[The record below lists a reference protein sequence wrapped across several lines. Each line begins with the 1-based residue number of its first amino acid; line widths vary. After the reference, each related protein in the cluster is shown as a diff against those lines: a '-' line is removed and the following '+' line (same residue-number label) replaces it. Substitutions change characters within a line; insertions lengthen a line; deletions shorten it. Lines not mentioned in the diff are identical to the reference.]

1 MQLGFAAVEAS
12 AASYVEALARLSLFA
27 DLPHPQLE
35 ALAHSFG
42 EEVFAEG
49 QRVIRQD
56 VTGGGFYVILDG
68 EAKVVI
74 DGQER
79 ARLSRGDFFGEI
91 SILTDERADRRRDRD
106 VPSAL
111 PDHPRQRAEGVSAQA
126 AERDVSNAPD
136 RSAAVA
142 SRERL
147 ERLDE
152 RPFPPGEYDVVVV
165 GSGPGGLQT
174 AYSLARTGIPRC
186 AVISRDPAPGGM
198 FRRFPVY
205 QRLISWTKPDAPF
218 ERGTREYEWYDHNS
232 LVGDEREHQALAP
245 EFMDRA
251 FDVPARPE
259 MEAALVEF
267 AMRGGVRVRYG
278 CEWLSTRR
286 DDAGFVL
293 GTSDGEYR
301 CRVCVFAIG
310 VTEPW
315 VAPIPGLEAAPHY
328 VAANAPERYQGKSV
342 FIVGKRN
349 SGFELAQGL
358 LPWARRIVLGSP
370 RPVDTAMLA
379 FSPLSIRYLS
389 PYTEHIRG
397 GTGSY
402 VVDAAIERVERHAD
416 GYRIHASGTTWEGEL
431 ELESDEVI
439 AATGFRAPVRD
450 LPSVGVAMV
459 NDGRMPAQTP
469 YWESVSVPGIYFAG
483 NVTQASPG
491 LRKHGATSSS
501 GSVNGFRYNARVLAQ
516 HIAEKHFGLRPRAAA
531 ARPRRGRSASAP
543 RSSRTRPSSGRRRAT
558 SRGWSASTRPDGIR
572 DEGIVPLADF
582 VDRDGG
588 DACAVAVEYDADGTV
603 IPVVYVRRGGRLVEH
618 SLPPHP
624 LHTFGTDEHRR
635 QLAACLA
642 PLLSR
647 KGRPVTGSA

>member
-1 MQLGFAAVEAS
+1 
-12 AASYVEALARLSLFA
+12 
-27 DLPHPQLE
+27 
-35 ALAHSFG
+35 
-42 EEVFAEG
+42 
-49 QRVIRQD
+49 
-56 VTGGGFYVILDG
+56 
-68 EAKVVI
+68 
-74 DGQER
+74 
-79 ARLSRGDFFGEI
+79 
-91 SILTDERADRRRDRD
+91 
-106 VPSAL
+106 VPGTRIKPL
-111 PDHPRQRAEGVSAQA
+111 
-126 AERDVSNAPD
+126 N
-136 RSAAVA
+136 
-142 SRERL
+142 
-147 ERLDE
+147 E
-152 RPFPPGEYDVVVV
+152 RPFPPGDYDVVVV

-174 AYSLARTGIPRC
+174 AYSIVRTGIPRC
-186 AVISRDPAPGGM
+186 AVISRDAAPGGM

-205 QRLISWTKPDAPF
+205 QRLISWTKPEAPF

-251 FDVPARPE
+251 FDVPSRPE

-267 AMRGGVRVRYG
+267 ALRGRVRVRYD

-286 DDAGFVL
+286 DGAGFVL
-293 GTSDGEYR
+293 ETSDGEYR

-315 VAPIPGLEAAPHY
+315 VAPIPGLGAAPHY
-328 VAANAPERYQGKSV
+328 VAANAPERYQDKSV

-402 VVDAAIERVERHAD
+402 VVDAAIEGVERHAH

-516 HIAEKHFGLRPRAAA
+516 HIAEKHFGLVRERRPLDGDEVVPHLLGELAHAPELWTQKGYL
-531 ARPRRGRSASAP
+531 ARVVDVDEA
-543 RSSRTRPSSGRRRAT
+543 
-558 SRGWSASTRPDGIR
+558 DGIR

-582 VDRDGG
+582 VDRDDG
-588 DACAVAVEYDADGTV
+588 DACAVAIEYDADGTI

-624 LHTFGTDEHRR
+624 LHTFGTDEHRE

-647 KGRPVTGSA
+647 EVGIQSG

>member
-1 MQLGFAAVEAS
+1 L
-12 AASYVEALARLSLFA
+12 
-27 DLPHPQLE
+27 
-35 ALAHSFG
+35 
-42 EEVFAEG
+42 
-49 QRVIRQD
+49 
-56 VTGGGFYVILDG
+56 
-68 EAKVVI
+68 
-74 DGQER
+74 
-79 ARLSRGDFFGEI
+79 
-91 SILTDERADRRRDRD
+91 
-106 VPSAL
+106 
-111 PDHPRQRAEGVSAQA
+111 
-126 AERDVSNAPD
+126 
-136 RSAAVA
+136 
-142 SRERL
+142 ERL
-147 ERLDE
+147 EE
-152 RPFPPGEYDVVVV
+152 RPFPPGDYDVVLV
-165 GSGPGGLQT
+165 GSGPGALQT

-198 FRRFPVY
+198 FRRFPLY

-232 LVGDEREHQALAP
+232 LIGDEREHQALAP
-245 EFMDRA
+245 EFMDRT
-251 FDVPARPE
+251 FDVPARHE

-286 DDAGFVL
+286 DDAGFEL
-293 GTSDGEYR
+293 ETSDGEYR

-328 VAANAPERYQGKSV
+328 VAANRPEHYRGKSV

-397 GTGSY
+397 GSGSY
-402 VVDAAIERVERHAD
+402 VVDAAIERVERNAD
-416 GYRIHASGTTWEGEL
+416 GYRIHASGTTWEGKL

-450 LPSVGVAMV
+450 LPTVGVAMV
-459 NDGRMPAQTP
+459 NDARMPAQTS
-469 YWESVSVPGIYFAG
+469 YWESISVPGIYFAG

-501 GSVNGFRYNARVLAQ
+501 GSVNGYRYNARVLAQ
-516 HIAEKHFGLRPRAAA
+516 HIAETHFGLRRERRSLDADEVIPHLLGELAHAPELWTQKGYL
-531 ARPRRGRSASAP
+531 ARVLDFDGA
-543 RSSRTRPSSGRRRAT
+543 
-558 SRGWSASTRPDGIR
+558 DGIR
-572 DEGIVPLADF
+572 DEGIVPLAAF
-582 VDRDGG
+582 VDREDG
-588 DACAVAVEYDADGTV
+588 DACAVAVEYDADGTI
-603 IPVVYVRRGGRLVEH
+603 IPVVYVRRGGRLVES

-624 LHTFGTDEHRR
+624 LHAFDTNEHRQ
-635 QLAACLA
+635 QLAASLGQ
-642 PLLSR
+642 LLSR
-647 KGRPVTGSA
+647 RASASRA

>member
-1 MQLGFAAVEAS
+1 
-12 AASYVEALARLSLFA
+12 
-27 DLPHPQLE
+27 
-35 ALAHSFG
+35 
-42 EEVFAEG
+42 
-49 QRVIRQD
+49 
-56 VTGGGFYVILDG
+56 
-68 EAKVVI
+68 
-74 DGQER
+74 
-79 ARLSRGDFFGEI
+79 
-91 SILTDERADRRRDRD
+91 
-106 VPSAL
+106 
-111 PDHPRQRAEGVSAQA
+111 
-126 AERDVSNAPD
+126 
-136 RSAAVA
+136 
-142 SRERL
+142 L

-152 RPFPPGEYDVVVV
+152 RPFPPGDYDVVLV

-174 AYSLARTGIPRC
+174 AYCLARTGISRC

-232 LVGDEREHQALAP
+232 LVGDEPEHQALAA
-245 EFMDRA
+245 EFMDRT

-267 AMRGGVRVRYG
+267 ARRGGVQVRYG

-293 GTSDGEYR
+293 ETPDGEYR
-301 CRVCVFAIG
+301 CRVCVFAFG
-310 VTEPW
+310 MTEPW

-328 VAANAPERYQGKSV
+328 ISAEAPEHYQGKSV

-349 SGFELAQGL
+349 SAFELAQGL
-358 LPWARRIVLGSP
+358 LPWARSIVLGSP
-370 RPVDTAMLA
+370 RPVDTAVLA

-389 PYTEHIRG
+389 PYTEHVRG

-416 GYRIHASGTTWEGEL
+416 GYRIRASGTTWEGEL
-431 ELESDEVI
+431 ELDSDEVI
-439 AATGFRAPVRD
+439 AATGFRAPVCD

-459 NDGRMPAQTP
+459 NDDRVPAQTP
-469 YWESVSVPGIYFAG
+469 YWESISVPGIYFAG
-483 NVTQASPG
+483 NVMQASPG

-501 GSVNGFRYNARVLAQ
+501 SSVNGFRYNARVLAQ
-516 HIAEKHFGLRPRAAA
+516 HIAEKHFGLGRARRPLDGDEVVGHLLGELAHAPELWTQKGYLGRAVDVDGA
-531 ARPRRGRSASAP
+531 
-543 RSSRTRPSSGRRRAT
+543 
-558 SRGWSASTRPDGIR
+558 DGIR

-588 DACAVAVEYDADGTV
+588 DACAVAVEYDADGTIV
-603 IPVVYVRRGGRLVEH
+603 PVVYVRRGGRLMEH
-618 SLPPHP
+618 ALPPHP
-624 LHTFGTDEHRR
+624 LHQFNTDEHRR
-635 QLAACLA
+635 QLEACLA

-647 KGRPVTGSA
+647 TATPSSV

>member
-1 MQLGFAAVEAS
+1 
-12 AASYVEALARLSLFA
+12 
-27 DLPHPQLE
+27 
-35 ALAHSFG
+35 
-42 EEVFAEG
+42 
-49 QRVIRQD
+49 
-56 VTGGGFYVILDG
+56 
-68 EAKVVI
+68 
-74 DGQER
+74 
-79 ARLSRGDFFGEI
+79 
-91 SILTDERADRRRDRD
+91 
-106 VPSAL
+106 
-111 PDHPRQRAEGVSAQA
+111 
-126 AERDVSNAPD
+126 
-136 RSAAVA
+136 
-142 SRERL
+142 L

-174 AYSLARTGIPRC
+174 AYSLARTGIARC
-186 AVISRDPAPGGM
+186 AVLSRDPGPGGM

-232 LVGDEREHQALAP
+232 LVGDEREHQALVP

-267 AMRGGVRVRYG
+267 TRRAGIRVRYD

-286 DDAGFVL
+286 EDAGFVL

-328 VAANAPERYQGKSV
+328 VAAQAPERYQGKSV

-389 PYTEHIRG
+389 PYTQHIRG
-397 GTGSY
+397 GSGSY

-416 GYRIHASGTTWEGEL
+416 GYRIHASGTTWEGAL

-483 NVTQASPG
+483 NVTQASSG

-501 GSVNGFRYNARVLAQ
+501 SSVNGFRYNARVLAQ
-516 HIAEKHFGLRPRAAA
+516 HIAERHFGFEPERQRLEADEVVPFLVGELAHAPELWTQKGYL
-531 ARPRRGRSASAP
+531 ARVVGL
-543 RSSRTRPSSGRRRAT
+543 
-558 SRGWSASTRPDGIR
+558 DGAGGFR
-572 DEGIVPLADF
+572 NEGIVPLADF
-582 VDRDGG
+582 VDREGA

-603 IPVVYVRRGGRLVEH
+603 IPVVYLRQGGRLVEH
-618 SLPPHP
+618 PLSRHP
-624 LHTFGTDEHRR
+624 LHAFGTDEHR
-635 QLAACLA
+635 QQVTACVA
-642 PLLSR
+642 PLLNR
-647 KGRPVTGSA
+647 KATASQA

>member
-1 MQLGFAAVEAS
+1 
-12 AASYVEALARLSLFA
+12 
-27 DLPHPQLE
+27 
-35 ALAHSFG
+35 
-42 EEVFAEG
+42 
-49 QRVIRQD
+49 
-56 VTGGGFYVILDG
+56 
-68 EAKVVI
+68 
-74 DGQER
+74 
-79 ARLSRGDFFGEI
+79 
-91 SILTDERADRRRDRD
+91 
-106 VPSAL
+106 
-111 PDHPRQRAEGVSAQA
+111 
-126 AERDVSNAPD
+126 
-136 RSAAVA
+136 
-142 SRERL
+142 L

-174 AYSLARTGIPRC
+174 AYSLARSGIPRC
-186 AVISRDPAPGGM
+186 AAISRDPAPGGM

-232 LVGDEREHQALAP
+232 LVGEEREHQALVP

-251 FDVPARPE
+251 FDVPARSE
-259 MEAALVEF
+259 MEAGLVEF
-267 AMRGGVRVRYG
+267 AGRGGVRVRYD

-328 VAANAPERYQGKSV
+328 VDANAPERYQGKNV

-416 GYRIHASGTTWEGEL
+416 GYRIHASGTTWKGQI

-450 LPSVGVAMV
+450 LPSLGVTMI
-459 NDGRMPAQTP
+459 NDGRMPAQNP
-469 YWESVSVPGIYFAG
+469 YWESISVPGIYFAG
-483 NVTQASPG
+483 NVMQASPG
-491 LRKHGATSSS
+491 LRKHGATSTS
-501 GSVNGFRYNARVLAQ
+501 GSVNGYRYNARVLAQ
-516 HIAEKHFGLRPRAAA
+516 YIAERHFGIEQE
-531 ARPRRGRSASAP
+531 
-543 RSSRTRPSSGRRRAT
+543 RRALEVDEVVPYLLGELAHAPELWT
-558 SRGWSASTRPDGIR
+558 QKGYLARVVGVHGADGIR

-582 VDRDGG
+582 VDREGGG
-588 DACAVAVEYDADGTV
+588 DACAVAVEYDVDGTI

-618 SLPPHP
+618 HLPRHP
-624 LHTFGTDEHRR
+624 LHTFGTDEHR
-635 QLAACLA
+635 QQVAECLA

-647 KGRPVTGSA
+647 TASYANLSDT

>member
-1 MQLGFAAVEAS
+1 
-12 AASYVEALARLSLFA
+12 
-27 DLPHPQLE
+27 
-35 ALAHSFG
+35 
-42 EEVFAEG
+42 
-49 QRVIRQD
+49 
-56 VTGGGFYVILDG
+56 
-68 EAKVVI
+68 
-74 DGQER
+74 
-79 ARLSRGDFFGEI
+79 
-91 SILTDERADRRRDRD
+91 
-106 VPSAL
+106 
-111 PDHPRQRAEGVSAQA
+111 
-126 AERDVSNAPD
+126 
-136 RSAAVA
+136 
-142 SRERL
+142 L

-152 RPFPPGEYDVVVV
+152 RPFPPGDYDVVVV
-165 GSGPGGLQT
+165 GSGPGGLQI

-186 AVISRDPAPGGM
+186 AVISRDAAPGGM

-232 LVGDEREHQALAP
+232 LIGDERQHQALAP
-245 EFMDRA
+245 EFMDRT
-251 FDVPARPE
+251 FDVPSRPE
-259 MEAALVEF
+259 MEAALVGF
-267 AMRGGVRVRYG
+267 ATRGGVRVRYG

-286 DDAGFVL
+286 DDEGFVL

-349 SGFELAQGL
+349 SGFELAHGL

-402 VVDAAIERVERHAD
+402 VVDAAIERVERQEE
-416 GYRIHASGTTWEGEL
+416 GYRIHAVGTTWEGEL
-431 ELESDEVI
+431 ELETDEVI

-450 LPSVGVAMV
+450 LPDIGVAMV
-459 NDGRMPAQTP
+459 NDDRMPAQTP
-469 YWESVSVPGIYFAG
+469 YFESISVPGIYFAG

-491 LRKHGATSSS
+491 LRKHGATSTS
-501 GSVNGFRYNARVLAQ
+501 GSVNGFRYNARVLA
-516 HIAEKHFGLRPRAAA
+516 HYIAEKHFGL
-531 ARPRRGRSASAP
+531 GRE
-543 RSSRTRPSSGRRRAT
+543 RRRLHDDEVLPYLLAELAHAPELWT
-558 SRGWSASTRPDGIR
+558 QKGYLARVVGVDGADGCR

-582 VDRDGG
+582 LDRDGG
-588 DACAVAVEYDADGTV
+588 DACAVAVEYDADGTI
-603 IPVVYVRRGGRLVEH
+603 IPVVYIRGGGRLVES
-618 SLPPHP
+618 SLAPHP
-624 LHTFGTDEHRR
+624 LHTFDTDEHRR

-642 PLLSR
+642 LLQSPGRSR
-647 KGRPVTGSA
+647 QGSDKEQAARRAGTTAGWA